1 MRFVEH
7 NVDGSVKWEAYGN
20 FSPLDVHRQV
30 SQAGSDFLCF
40 HGYKPLLPLNLREGM
55 ITECV

>member
-7 NVDGSVKWEAYGN
+7 NEDGSVKWEAYGN

-30 SQAGSDFLCF
+30 CKYVHFLAYVF
-40 HGYKPLLPLNLREGM
+40 
-55 ITECV
+55 

>member
-7 NVDGSVKWEAYGN
+7 NEDGSVKWEAHGN

-30 SQAGSDFLCF
+30 SVTVLLLLFVSYSLVFLR
-40 HGYKPLLPLNLREGM
+40 GG
-55 ITECV
+55 